1 MVYTYKNI
9 NSQGW
14 AFIEVYVSKK
24 INEAKRIELKEE
36 IDKFT
41 ILVNHTE
48 SLLTLIDKTIRKIFK
63 T

>member
-1 MVYTYKNI
+1 MK
-9 NSQGW
+9 Q
-14 AFIEVYVSKK
+14 KK
-24 INEAKRIELKEE
+24 IELKEE